1 MRELQTML
9 NKLTTHT
16 APETE
21 ASLRYR
27 RRREAILERIN
38 QITATRA
45 ELKKQLTRI
54 DRVLR

>member
-1 MRELQTML
+1 ML
-9 NKLTTHT
+9 NKLTSHN

-27 RRREAILERIN
+27 RDAILERIN

>member
-9 NKLTTHT
+9 NKLTSHN

-27 RRREAILERIN
+27 RDAILERIN

>member
-1 MRELQTML
+1 MRELQSML

-21 ASLRYR
+21 ASLRY
-27 RRREAILERIN
+27 RREAILERIN

>member
-1 MRELQTML
+1 ML

-21 ASLRYR
+21 ASLKY
-27 RRREAILERIN
+27 RREAILERIN

-54 DRVLR
+54 DRVLS

>member
-21 ASLRYR
+21 GSLRYR
-27 RRREAILERIN
+27 REKILERIN

-54 DRVLR
+54 DRVLS